1 MEIQFEDRHL
11 LYDSLVKELLL
22 SKQGETYSQKAMGN
36 YSITF
41 FAKEFLIMYSCDR
54 SQLTVNIASNYAPD
68 DWYYSLILKNFIMGS
83 DKLNIAD
90 PNDFSLKSVLSANN
104 FIKENFDRISELLSQ
119 KNYKKTRSQ
128 IIAKLKEESK
138 TNSTAGHA

>member
-11 LYDSLVKELLL
+11 LYDTLVKELLL
-22 SKQGETYSQKAMGN
+22 SKVGETYSQKAMGN
-36 YSITF
+36 YTITF
-41 FAKEFLIMYSCDR
+41 FTKEFLIMYSCDR
-54 SQLTVNIASNYAPD
+54 SQLTVNIASNNAPD
-68 DWYYSLILKNFIMGS
+68 DWYNSVVLKNFIMGS

-90 PNDFSLKSVLSANN
+90 PNNFSLRSVWLAND
-104 FIKENFDRISELLSQ
+104 FIKENFNKLSELLNQ
-119 KNYKKTRSQ
+119 KNYKNTRSQ